1 MFYIDAEGIQAAPVL
16 FSLNKSRNP
25 VLTFGSS
32 EDTYNNL
39 FLTNCD
45 RQFSNFS
52 YILRAATLPSNSEW

>member
-1 MFYIDAEGIQAAPVL
+1 MFYTDGVGIQAAPVL
-16 FSLNKSRNP
+16 FSLNKSRNA
-25 VLTFGSS
+25 VTFGPS
-32 EDTYNNL
+32 EYTYNNL